1 MSTLLKIADFHG
13 GGEPAVHGD
22 SPENRGRVNHFHARW
37 YAPGAWF
44 TVEIQRIEAHMSSVF
59 DFATSIKSVSR
70 SVLMAMLTHNFLTKF
85 TIFCLHSSFLLSL
98 FPRSL

>member
-1 MSTLLKIADFHG
+1 MRGGTLLAHG
-13 GGEPAVHGD
+13 SLLAK
-22 SPENRGRVNHFHARW
+22 SI
-37 YAPGAWF
+37 F
-44 TVEIQRIEAHMSSVF
+44 TLEIQRIEAHMSSVF
-59 DFATSIKSVSR
+59 DFATSIKSVSQ